1 MMSSP
6 EPETL
11 LSRRLS
17 DPAAT
22 AAFAA
27 ALAPILR
34 PGDVVALWGDL
45 GAGKSTLARALIQ
58 ALSAESGE
66 VPSPTFTL
74 VQTYPGEIA
83 VDGAAKAVEL
93 WHFDLYRLTNPD
105 QAYDLAIEDAFRDGI
120 SLIEWPDRL
129 GYLLP
134 RNRLDLYL
142 DPALNPADPGRLLRV
157 VGSPVWRD
165 RLAPLQSDKT

>member
-11 LSRRLS
+11 FSRQLP
-17 DPAAT
+17 DAAAT
-22 AAFAA
+22 AAFGV
-27 ALAPILR
+27 ALAPHLR

-58 ALSAESGE
+58 VLSAADE

-74 VQTYPGEIA
+74 VQTYEGR
-83 VDGAAKAVEL
+83 VGDNSRAVEI
-93 WHFDLYRLTNPD
+93 WHFDLYRLTNPE
-105 QAYDLAIEDAFRDGI
+105 QAYDLAIEDAFHEGI

-134 RNRLDLYL
+134 RERLDLHL
-142 DPALNPADPGRLLRV
+142 ETSGAGRRL
-157 VGSPVWRD
+157 
-165 RLAPLQSDKT
+165 RLAGDAGWATRLAGLERS

>member
-11 LSRRLS
+11 FSRQLP
-17 DPAAT
+17 DAAAT
-22 AAFAA
+22 AAFGV
-27 ALAPILR
+27 ALAPHLQ

-58 ALSAESGE
+58 ALSAADE

-74 VQTYPGEIA
+74 VQTYETRLGGRA
-83 VDGAAKAVEL
+83 DSAGSGSRAVEI

-105 QAYDLAIEDAFRDGI
+105 QAYDLAIEDAF
-120 SLIEWPDRL
+120 
-129 GYLLP
+129 
-134 RNRLDLYL
+134 
-142 DPALNPADPGRLLRV
+142 
-157 VGSPVWRD
+157 
-165 RLAPLQSDKT
+165 Q

>member
-11 LSRRLS
+11 FSRQLP
-17 DPAAT
+17 DAAAT
-22 AAFAA
+22 AAFGA
-27 ALAPILR
+27 ALARYLR

-58 ALSAESGE
+58 AVSAADE

-74 VQTYPGEIA
+74 VQTYEGRMGDGRAAEI
-83 VDGAAKAVEL
+83 
-93 WHFDLYRLTNPD
+93 WHFDLYRLTSPD
-105 QAYDLAIEDAFRDGI
+105 QAYDLAIEEAFQQGI

-134 RNRLDLYL
+134 RQRLDLHL
-142 DPALNPADPGRLLRV
+142 ETVGEGRLLRLA
-157 VGSPVWRD
+157 GDAGWAA
-165 RLAPLQSDKT
+165 RLAALETA

>member
-11 LSRRLS
+11 FSRQLP
-17 DPAAT
+17 DAAAT
-22 AAFAA
+22 AAFGV
-27 ALAPILR
+27 ALAPHLR

-58 ALSAESGE
+58 ALSAADE

-74 VQTYPGEIA
+74 VQTYEGSVAGNSDQAQPVEI
-83 VDGAAKAVEL
+83 
-93 WHFDLYRLTNPD
+93 WHFDLYRLTHPD
-105 QAYDLAIEDAFRDGI
+105 QAYDLAIEDAFQAGI

-134 RNRLDLYL
+134 RERLDLHL
-142 DPALNPADPGRLLRV
+142 ETAGSGRLLRLC
-157 VGSPVWRD
+157 GHAGWAM
-165 RLAPLQSDKT
+165 RLAGLERS